1 MESVEQEESLREKR
15 KRLESEESTLK
26 ADKVGIEQEVKSI
39 GRRLE
44 ALTIMAT
51 TMQEKTDELEA
62 RNEAINSR
70 LMEISDELDLIK
82 ECYNE
87 L

>member
-51 TMQEKTDELEA
+51 TMQEKADELEA